1 MHGQKSERNSMKIYG
16 AGIAGL
22 LAGNIFQDA
31 EIIEAGSEGQI
42 QHKALLRFRSSAV
55 GDAVGIDFRKVTVNK
70 GIWSKRDHKLVEPN
84 IALANEYSNK
94 VIGKYADRSIWN
106 LAPVERFIA
115 PEDFVLQ
122 LASRC
127 KGRITW
133 ETPAT
138 AEDVFSFKEPAI
150 STIPMSLMKKFY
162 AQKFGDDPASQP
174 EIKWES
180 MPITVRRWRIPNADV
195 FQTVYFP
202 DQEISLFR
210 ASITGDLLIA
220 EYMEDPRFDTEND
233 WIHEILGAFG
243 IVYRDR
249 IDPIEKVNQRF
260 GKIAP
265 INDAWRK
272 HFIFELSSQFGIYSL
287 GRFGTW
293 RNILLDDVLKD
304 VSVIKKLLNSSVYER
319 SKINAK

>member
-1 MHGQKSERNSMKIYG
+1 MKIYG

-31 EIIEAGSEGQI
+31 KIYEAGPEGQT

-55 GDAVGIDFRKVTVNK
+55 GDAVGVDFRKVVVNK
-70 GIWSKRDHKLVEPN
+70 GIWNRRDHKLVDPS

-94 VIGKYADRSIWN
+94 VIGRYADRSIWN
-106 LAPVERFIA
+106 LLPVERFIA
-115 PEDFVLQ
+115 PEDIVQQ

-127 KGRITW
+127 RHRISW
-133 ETPAT
+133 DHKLT
-138 AEDVFSFKEPAI
+138 AEEVFCNVGNAI
-150 STIPMSLMKKFY
+150 STLPMSLMAKFHEQHF
-162 AQKFGDDPASQP
+162 AVSAFSKEP
-174 EIKWES
+174 EWKS
-180 MPITVRRWRIPNADV
+180 MPIKVRRWRIPNADV

-202 DQEISLFR
+202 DQEMSLFR

-220 EYMEDPRFDTEND
+220 EYMDDERFDRENE
-233 WIHEILGAFG
+233 WVHEILGAFG

-249 IDPIEKVNQRF
+249 IEAIETVNQRF
-260 GKIAP
+260 GKISA
-265 INDAWRK
+265 IDEKARK
-272 HFIFELSSQFGIYSL
+272 AFIYELSTDHNIFSL

-304 VSVIKKLLNSSVYER
+304 ISVIKKLFNSTTYER